1 MVVGSLGTYATVK
14 SYGLKGKL
22 LTKKIFQTLAE
33 SRNLDEFVSRLNST
47 KYADCV
53 RQIPKPYSSNN
64 IEMSL
69 RGKQSELYYKM
80 MGAVGGSNLLMA
92 YYYKFIFKNLKNII
106 KGKILKKSIDEIK
119 STVTLRAEELIQ
131 RRDVTL
137 RALSANTIEEVIANL
152 KPYGFGN
159 EIEKAY
165 LMYKDTKEIGI
176 IDTYLD
182 KILYQNLADSI
193 KSKADLNLLK
203 LFGTE
208 LDVYNLTNIVRAK
221 FWNMDSQMIKELLIS
236 HTASTSDD
244 LLSKMIDAE
253 NIKMTFM
260 ELSKTKFV
268 DIIPTEGNDIF
279 MINEFETK
287 LNIFLYNSLLKEFAN
302 MFKLS
307 TTVAVVR
314 LYDYEIQNLASI
326 SYAVENNIS
335 TETTMTKIIAPVQ

>member
-1 MVVGSLGTYATVK
+1 MASAEIGT
-14 SYGLKGKL
+14 
-22 LTKKIFQTLAE
+22 
-33 SRNLDEFVSRLNST
+33 
-47 KYADCV
+47 
-53 RQIPKPYSSNN
+53 
-64 IEMSL
+64 
-69 RGKQSELYYKM
+69 
-80 MGAVGGSNLLMA
+80 
-92 YYYKFIFKNLKNII
+92 
-106 KGKILKKSIDEIK
+106 
-119 STVTLRAEELIQ
+119 
-131 RRDVTL
+131 
-137 RALSANTIEEVIANL
+137 NTIEEVIANL

-221 FWNMDSQMIKELLIS
+221 FWNMDSQMIKELLVS

-253 NIKMTFM
+253 NIKMSFI

-287 LNIFLYNSLLKEFAN
+287 LNIFLYNSL
-302 MFKLS
+302 
-307 TTVAVVR
+307 
-314 LYDYEIQNLASI
+314 
-326 SYAVENNIS
+326 
-335 TETTMTKIIAPVQ
+335 